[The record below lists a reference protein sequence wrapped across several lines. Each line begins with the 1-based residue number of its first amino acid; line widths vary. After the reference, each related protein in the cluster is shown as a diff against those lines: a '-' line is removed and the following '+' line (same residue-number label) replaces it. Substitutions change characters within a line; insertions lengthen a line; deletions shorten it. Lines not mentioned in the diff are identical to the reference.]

1 MIDVGIFSINIHS
14 LYLNYGAALHS
25 FAFQKYLTLQGINSV
40 IVDYKSKHFG
50 NMKLNNPAI
59 TYIQRKK
66 PLKTIL
72 NTTLNTL
79 SSKKNIKL

>member
-14 LYLNYGAALHS
+14 LHLNYGAALHS

-50 NMKLNNPAI
+50 NMKLDNPAI
-59 TYIQRKK
+59 IYIQRKK
-66 PLKTIL
+66 PED
-72 NTTLNTL
+72 
-79 SSKKNIKL
+79 KNYVSLVY